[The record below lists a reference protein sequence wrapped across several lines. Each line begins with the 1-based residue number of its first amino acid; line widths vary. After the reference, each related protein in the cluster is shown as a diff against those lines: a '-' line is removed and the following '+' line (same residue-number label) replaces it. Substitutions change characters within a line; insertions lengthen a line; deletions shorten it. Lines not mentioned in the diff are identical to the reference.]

1 MNNAIAK
8 HAPKTKTYSRTMS
21 LQNRVSLAI
30 GLTNDGYEKHM
41 TALFSSYKMAFPQRM
56 SQTYNRVDKD
66 IEKRKARQ
74 KMNSQKQKRAEMKT
88 KKTLDEIQK
97 ACNDKKTI
105 SLMAEP
111 LV

>member
-1 MNNAIAK
+1 MNHAIAK
-8 HAPKTKTYSRTMS
+8 HTLKTKTHSLTML

-41 TALFSSYKMAFPQRM
+41 TALFSLYKMAFPQGM
-56 SQTYNRVDKD
+56 LQTCNKVNKD

-88 KKTLDEIQK
+88 KNTLDEIQK
-97 ACNDKKTI
+97 ACND
-105 SLMAEP
+105 
-111 LV
+111 